1 MASTQQHSPST
12 GTFAAMDTT
21 DAATPERRL
30 GGALEPVI
38 GQVYFSPEC
47 HDGYARLG
55 FEPSVRRANGVAL
68 PDGPAY
74 FTSRG
79 SLLGQVRGEV
89 VAAAFG
95 VFNPAVVVPCVAL
108 GWSLTD
114 ADTICAARDAG
125 AIGQLERVLGPDP
138 DGRERVTALLQRA
151 TDRLPIGGRPL
162 AAGASALPDPGHPL
176 GTIWRRG
183 DLLREFRGD
192 SHTAAWVDAG
202 LDAVEIGLL
211 TELSWGLPLRSYAR
225 TRAWTDDDFERAED
239 RLRSLGLLDRNGGFT
254 PTGRE
259 FREQIEQTTDAQMR
273 PVVDAL
279 GDDLDELID
288 LLTPWGAAIRSAG
301 GYLPSGPHDLAA
313 QHN

>member
-1 MASTQQHSPST
+1 MHPI
-12 GTFAAMDTT
+12 D
-21 DAATPERRL
+21 DAPIERRL

-47 HDGYARLG
+47 HAEYTRLG
-55 FEPSVRRANGVAL
+55 FEPSAHRANGVAL

-95 VFNPAVVVPCVAL
+95 VFNPAVVVPCIDR
-108 GWSLTD
+108 GWTLTD
-114 ADTICAARDAG
+114 ADTICAARDTG
-125 AIGQLERVLGPDP
+125 AIGQLERIIGPDP
-138 DGRERVTALLQRA
+138 DGRSRATELLERA
-151 TDRLPIGGRPL
+151 TDHLPIGGRPL
-162 AAGASALPDPGHPL
+162 AAGASALADPDHPL

-192 SHTAAWVDAG
+192 SHTAAWIDAG

-211 TELSWGLPLRSYAR
+211 TELSWGLPLRSYTR
-225 TRAWTDDDFERAED
+225 TRAWTDDDFDRAEE
-239 RLRSLGLLDRNGGFT
+239 RLRSLGLLDADGTFT
-254 PTGRE
+254 TAGRE
-259 FREQIEQTTDAQMR
+259 FREQIERATDAQMR
-273 PVVDAL
+273 PVTEAL
-279 GDDLDELID
+279 GDDLDELIT
-288 LLTPWGAAIRSAG
+288 LLAPWGSAIRTAG

-313 QHN
+313 RPS

>member
-1 MASTQQHSPST
+1 MAAI
-12 GTFAAMDTT
+12 GDT
-21 DAATPERRL
+21 TPERRL
-30 GGALEPVI
+30 GAALEPVI

-47 HDGYARLG
+47 HAEYVRLG
-55 FEPSVRRANGVAL
+55 FDAPAHESDGVAL

-79 SLLGQVRGEV
+79 SLLGQVRGTV

-95 VFNPAVVVPCVAL
+95 VFNPAVVVPCVEH

-114 ADTICAARDAG
+114 APTICTARDTG
-125 AIGQLERVLGPDP
+125 AIGQLERILGSDP
-138 DGRERVTALLQRA
+138 AGRDRIGELLQRA
-151 TDRLPIGGRPL
+151 TDGLPIGGRPL
-162 AAGASALPDPGHPL
+162 AAGASGLPAPDHPL

-211 TELSWGLPLRSYAR
+211 TERFWGLPLRSYTR
-225 TRAWTDDDFERAED
+225 TRAWTDDDFDRAEE
-239 RLRSLGLLDRNGGFT
+239 RLRSLGHLDAGGEFT
-254 PTGRE
+254 AAGRDV
-259 FREQIEQTTDAQMR
+259 RERIERATDAQMR

-279 GDDLDELID
+279 GDDIDTLID
-288 LLTPWGAAIRSAG
+288 LLTPWGAAVREAR

-313 QHN
+313 RAPLGD

>member
-1 MASTQQHSPST
+1 MHPI
-12 GTFAAMDTT
+12 D
-21 DAATPERRL
+21 DAPIERRL

-47 HDGYARLG
+47 HAGYARLG
-55 FEPSVRRANGVAL
+55 FDPSAHSANGVDL

-95 VFNPAVVVPCVAL
+95 VFNPAVVVPCVDH
-108 GWSLTD
+108 GWTLTD

-125 AIGQLERVLGPDP
+125 AIGQLERIIGADP
-138 DGRERVTALLQRA
+138 VGRTRASELLERA

-162 AAGASALPDPGHPL
+162 AAGASALPDPDHPL
-176 GTIWRRG
+176 GAIWRRG

-192 SHTAAWVDAG
+192 SHTAAWIDAG

-211 TELSWGLPLRSYAR
+211 TELAWGLPLRSYTR
-225 TRAWTDDDFERAED
+225 TRAWTDDDFDRAEE
-239 RLRSLGLLDRNGGFT
+239 RLRSLGLIDADDAFT
-254 PTGRE
+254 TAGRDC
-259 FREQIEQTTDAQMR
+259 REQIERATDAQMR

-279 GDDLDELID
+279 GDDLDQLIA
-288 LLTPWGAAIRSAG
+288 LLTPWGSAIREAG

-313 QHN
+313 RPS

>member
-1 MASTQQHSPST
+1 MHAI
-12 GTFAAMDTT
+12 D
-21 DAATPERRL
+21 DAPIERRL

-47 HDGYARLG
+47 HAGYAGLG
-55 FEPSVRRANGVAL
+55 FDPSAHSANGVAL

-95 VFNPAVVVPCVAL
+95 VFNPAVVVPCVDH
-108 GWSLTD
+108 GWTLTD
-114 ADTICAARDAG
+114 ADTICSARDAG
-125 AIGQLERVLGPDP
+125 AIGQLERIIGADP
-138 DGRERVTALLQRA
+138 DGRTRAGELLERA

-162 AAGASALPDPGHPL
+162 AAGASALPDPDHPL
-176 GTIWRRG
+176 GVIWRRG

-192 SHTAAWVDAG
+192 SHTAAWIDAG

-211 TELSWGLPLRSYAR
+211 TELAWGLPLRSYTR
-225 TRAWTDDDFERAED
+225 TRAWTDDDFDRAEE
-239 RLRSLGLLDRNGGFT
+239 RLRSLGLIDTEGAFT
-254 PTGRE
+254 AAGRE
-259 FREQIEQTTDAQMR
+259 RREQIERATDAQMR

-279 GDDLDELID
+279 GDDLDQLIA
-288 LLTPWGAAIRSAG
+288 LLTPWGSAIREAG

-313 QHN
+313 RQS

>member
-1 MASTQQHSPST
+1 
-12 GTFAAMDTT
+12 MDTT
-21 DAATPERRL
+21 DVDTAERRL

-47 HDGYARLG
+47 HAGYAALG
-55 FEPSVRRANGVAL
+55 FAPSGGEANGVAL

-95 VFNPAVVVPCVAL
+95 VFNPAIVVPCVAH
-108 GWSLTD
+108 GWTLTD

-125 AIGQLERVLGPDP
+125 ALAQLERILGPEP
-138 DGRERVTALLQRA
+138 DGRDRVAHLLGRA
-151 TDRLPIGGRPL
+151 TDDLPIGGRPL
-162 AAGASALPDPGHPL
+162 AAGVRALPDPDHPL

-211 TELSWGLPLRSYAR
+211 TELFWGLPLRSYTR
-225 TRAWTDDDFERAED
+225 TRAWTEDDFDRADE
-239 RLRSLGLLDRNGGFT
+239 RLRAIGLIDDGFT
-254 PTGRE
+254 PAGRA
-259 FREQIEQTTDAQMR
+259 FRERIEQQTDAQMR
-273 PVVDAL
+273 PVVERL
-279 GDDLDELID
+279 GDDLDELIA
-288 LLTPWGAAIRSAG
+288 LLEPWGRQIRAAA

-313 QHN
+313 RSG

>member
-1 MASTQQHSPST
+1 MHAI
-12 GTFAAMDTT
+12 D
-21 DAATPERRL
+21 DAPIERRL

-47 HDGYARLG
+47 HAGYADLG
-55 FEPSVRRANGVAL
+55 FEPSAHSANGVAL

-95 VFNPAVVVPCVAL
+95 VFNPAVVVPCVDH
-108 GWSLTD
+108 GWTLTD

-125 AIGQLERVLGPDP
+125 AIGQLERIIGAHP
-138 DGRERVTALLQRA
+138 DGCTRAGELLERA

-162 AAGASALPDPGHPL
+162 AAGASALADPDHPL
-176 GTIWRRG
+176 GPIWRRG

-192 SHTAAWVDAG
+192 SHTAAWIDAG

-211 TELSWGLPLRSYAR
+211 TELAWGLPLRSYTR
-225 TRAWTDDDFERAED
+225 TRAWTDDDFDRAEE
-239 RLRSLGLLDRNGGFT
+239 RLRSLGLLDGEGAFT
-254 PTGRE
+254 AAGRDY
-259 FREQIEQTTDAQMR
+259 REQIEQATDAQMR
-273 PVVDAL
+273 PVVVAL
-279 GDDLDELID
+279 GDDLDELIA
-288 LLTPWGAAIRSAG
+288 LLTPWGAAIRDAG

-313 QHN
+313 RQS